1 MKILV
6 IGSGG
11 REHAI
16 CDKFYNSDNVAKI
29 FAMTGNAG
37 ISAIA
42 ECVSDVDVKN
52 HLAVINFCQ
61 ENAIDLVFVGPE
73 QPLVDGLVDDLK
85 KAGIRTFGASKYC
98 AKLEGSKDFM
108 KQVAIENDIPTA
120 KYQTFTEFAK
130 ALDFAQKIGF
140 PCVIKAD
147 GLAAG
152 KGVVIAQNEQ
162 EFTTEIKEF
171 LAGKFGDAS
180 KKVIVEEFLEGLEI
194 SHFVICDGKNFVNL
208 GIVHDHKKVGEGETG
223 LNTGG
228 MGTFTPSPFV
238 DEKTENFILQ
248 KMVKP
253 TLLAMEKSG
262 NPFIGV
268 LFTGVIL
275 TKDGPKLLEFNT
287 RFGDPET
294 QILLPRIKSDF
305 ASLIIA
311 ACDGKLSEFKVE
323 FDQENKFVCIVVAS
337 KGYPQNYKKGGEINL
352 SNVNI
357 KDVRILHAGTKLQD
371 GKIVANGGRV
381 LNIIAKAKNFE
392 DARNKAYEAFKQ
404 IKFDD
409 GFVRM
414 DIAKKAVFVK

>member
-16 CDKFYNSDNVAKI
+16 CDKFYHSKDVKKV
-29 FAMTGNAG
+29 FAMPGNAG
-37 ISAIA
+37 IATIA
-42 ECVSDVDVKN
+42 ECILSVNVKN
-52 HLAVINFCQ
+52 HLEVIDFCQ
-61 ENAIDLVFVGPE
+61 KNAVDLVFVGPE

-85 KAGIRTFGASKYC
+85 KAGIRAFGASKYC
-98 AKLEGSKDFM
+98 AQLEGSKDFM
-108 KQVAIENDIPTA
+108 KKIAVENHIPTA
-120 KYQTFTEFAK
+120 KYQTFTEFAP
-130 ALDFAQKIGF
+130 AFDFAQKIGF

-162 EFTTEIKEF
+162 EFSSEIKEF
-171 LAGKFGDAS
+171 FAGKFGEAS
-180 KKVIVEEFLEGLEI
+180 KKVIVEEFLTGLEV
-194 SHFVICDGKNFVNL
+194 SHFVISDGKNFVNL
-208 GIVHDHKKVGEGETG
+208 GCVHDHKKVGEGETG

-238 DEKTENFILQ
+238 DEKTEEFILQ
-248 KMVKP
+248 KMVRP

-262 NPFIGV
+262 NPFVGV

-275 TKDGPKLLEFNT
+275 TENGPKLLEFNT

-305 ASLIIA
+305 AQLIIF
-311 ACDGKLSEFKVE
+311 ACNKNLDEFQVE
-323 FDQENKFVCIVVAS
+323 FDQENKLVCVVVAA
-337 KGYPQNYKKGGEINL
+337 KGYPENYKKGGEINL
-352 SNVNI
+352 NNVNI
-357 KDVRILHAGTKLQD
+357 EDVKILHAGTKLQD

-381 LNIIAKAKNFE
+381 LNIIAKDKSFE
-392 DARNKAYEAFKQ
+392 GARNKAYEAFKQ
-404 IKFDD
+404 IEFDD
-409 GFVRM
+409 GFVRS
-414 DIAKKAVFVK
+414 DIAKKAI